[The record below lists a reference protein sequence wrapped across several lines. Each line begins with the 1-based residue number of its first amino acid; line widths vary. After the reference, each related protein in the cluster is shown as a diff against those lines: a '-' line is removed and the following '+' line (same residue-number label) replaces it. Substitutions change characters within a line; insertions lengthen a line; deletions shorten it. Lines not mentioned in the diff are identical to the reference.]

1 MDRKLFAQAIAK
13 FLAGVVLVG
22 ALLFIPA
29 GTLAWPQGWRLM
41 AVLFIPMLLAGLV
54 MIRKN
59 PELLRKRLNA
69 KEK

>member
-1 MDRKLFAQAIAK
+1 MDRKTLIQAAAK

-29 GTLAWPQGWRLM
+29 GTLVWPQGWRLM
-41 AVLFIPMLLAGLV
+41 VILFVPMLLAGIV

-59 PELLRKRLNA
+59 PELLKNA
-69 KEK
+69 

>member
-1 MDRKLFAQAIAK
+1 MDRKTLIQAVAK

-41 AVLFIPMLLAGLV
+41 VILFVPMLLAG
-54 MIRKN
+54 IRKSRRN
-59 PELLRKRLNA
+59 SRML
-69 KEK
+69 